1 MHTMYRTDPSVVDV
15 AKRCSATGGGRKC
28 LLYTAVM
35 VAVSAAAEEETVD
48 VNATRA
54 WRLCG

>member
-15 AKRCSATGGGRKC
+15 VKRCSATGSGRKC

-35 VAVSAAAEEETVD
+35 VAVAAAEEGAVD
-48 VNATRA
+48 VNTTRA
-54 WRLCG
+54 CRLCG

>member
-1 MHTMYRTDPSVVDV
+1 MHTMYKTNPSVVDV
-15 AKRCSATGGGRKC
+15 VKRCSATGGGRKC

-35 VAVSAAAEEETVD
+35 VAVSAAAEEAVD